1 MSITI
6 NQTSTSQLK
15 RRAQLSL
22 PVLRKIATLN
32 NKIKKIEEEIRENEL
47 LLSVDNE
54 WAYKVFNKSIT
65 ELILVNIVDGKTKL
79 SYNPAFFNIEEVSY
93 TDKNGRLIKKEN
105 VTWKEKED
113 NLPCNEKILSEPI
126 LSEPKEDSRADDNN
140 DAPSV
145 QTEEPRYEKCEYPEE
160 ADYSSEETYK
170 HAECT
175 NNDLETAF
183 PEEI

>member
-105 VTWKEKED
+105 VTWKGDDE
-113 NLPCNEKILSEPI
+113 NLLRNSCST
-126 LSEPKEDSRADDNN
+126 S
-140 DAPSV
+140 SV
-145 QTEEPRYEKCEYPEE
+145 QIEE
-160 ADYSSEETYK
+160 SEEEKTKQDIEPSNYSEITTEPANEP
-170 HAECT
+170 AEYAVEH
-175 NNDLETAF
+175 NNLETAF

>member
-32 NKIKKIEEEIRENEL
+32 IKIKKIEEEIRENEL

-93 TDKNGRLIKKEN
+93 TDKNGRLIKKES
-105 VTWKEKED
+105 VTWKGKDD
-113 NLPCNEKILSEPI
+113 NLPCNEKAQSELEENSGI
-126 LSEPKEDSRADDNN
+126 NNN
-140 DAPSV
+140 DNASLV
-145 QTEEPRYEKCEYPEE
+145 QAEEPRYEKDECPEE
-160 ADYSSEETYK
+160 TDHSSKETDK
-170 HAECT
+170 SAEYT
-175 NNDLETAF
+175 AEYNDLETAF

>member
-65 ELILVNIVDGKTKL
+65 KLILVNIVDGKTKL

-105 VTWKEKED
+105 VTWKGED
-113 NLPCNEKILSEPI
+113 GNLLRHGEIDTNSNCST
-126 LSEPKEDSRADDNN
+126 S
-140 DAPSV
+140 SV
-145 QTEEPRYEKCEYPEE
+145 QIEE
-160 ADYSSEETYK
+160 SEEEKTKQDIEPSNYSEITTEP
-170 HAECT
+170 ANGPTEYAVEY
-175 NNDLETAF
+175 NDLETAF